1 MASALS
7 RCLTVGLPRGR
18 PFFPPR
24 RLMAAGHSGRSLQ
37 LPSPRTWPLFL
48 SRPLASL
55 LPSPFPLCA
64 PKAPKED
71 TSRVACP
78 ACPGGRRSAR
88 LPLLSLP
95 SVGLQSDGNGR
106 GRGCPFPAPALPPPS
121 LRCPSHKFEYS
132 TWPERARL
140 RAWLPAAAAS
150 GESFFG
156 QKASEVIPSAATW
169 VGEWLSRSLLTALHE
184 GNILSKWRRRRE
196 VPVRS
201 SKLNEGPVPNWIDLI
216 R

>member
-1 MASALS
+1 
-7 RCLTVGLPRGR
+7 
-18 PFFPPR
+18 
-24 RLMAAGHSGRSLQ
+24 MAAGHSVGRSDFPPLG
-37 LPSPRTWPLFL
+37 LGPSSSLALSPPFPL
-48 SRPLASL
+48 
-55 LPSPFPLCA
+55 PLCA

-71 TSRVACP
+71 TSRVGCP

-106 GRGCPFPAPALPPPS
+106 GHGCPFPASAPAPALALPPPS

-150 GESFFG
+150 GESFSDRKRARSFRRQRHG
-156 QKASEVIPSAATW
+156 SENGSAD
-169 VGEWLSRSLLTALHE
+169 LS
-184 GNILSKWRRRRE
+184 
-196 VPVRS
+196 
-201 SKLNEGPVPNWIDLI
+201 
-216 R
+216 